1 MVHSYGPTVPPP
13 DPASLNTALYRNIDA
28 LRRHHQEEARKAGFH
43 DKLAERITTFVG
55 SFVFVYVHLGLFGF
69 WIVAN
74 LGWLAPVGRWDPQF
88 VVLAMAASVEAIF
101 LSTFV
106 LITQNRMAEM
116 QGRHAALD
124 LQVSLLAEHEVTRL
138 IRQTSA
144 IAEKLGVN
152 FEEDVE
158 ELKRDIAPEAVLE
171 AIQDAQD

>member
-1 MVHSYGPTVPPP
+1 MPPSGPTIPPP
-13 DPASLNTALYRNIDA
+13 QPDSLNTALYRNIDA
-28 LRRHHQEEARKAGFH
+28 IKRHLDAQAREAGLHQRM
-43 DKLAERITTFVG
+43 AERISAFVG
-55 SFVFVYVHLGLFGF
+55 SFTFVYIHLALFGF

-74 LGWLAPVGRWDPQF
+74 LGWLPPVPRWDPHF

-116 QGRHAALD
+116 QGRQAALD
-124 LQVSLLAEHEVTRL
+124 LQVSLLAEHEITRL

-144 IAEKLGVN
+144 IADSLGVY

-158 ELKRDIAPEAVLE
+158 ELKRDIAPEAVLD
-171 AIQDAQD
+171 AIQNAED

>member
-1 MVHSYGPTVPPP
+1 MDPTGPTVAPPQP
-13 DPASLNTALYRNIDA
+13 KSLNSALDRNINA
-28 LRRHHQEEARKAGFH
+28 LKHHHDLEARKAGLH
-43 DKLAERITTFVG
+43 DKMAERISAFVG
-55 SFVFVYVHLGLFGF
+55 SFAFVYIHLLLFGF

-74 LGWLAPVGRWDPQF
+74 LGWIPGVPEWDRQF
-88 VVLAMAASVEAIF
+88 VILAMVASVEAIF

-116 QGRHAALD
+116 QGRQAALD

-144 IAEKLGVN
+144 IASKLGVH
-152 FEEDVE
+152 FDEDVE

-171 AIQDAQD
+171 AIQNAED

>member
-1 MVHSYGPTVPPP
+1 MNQAGPTVTPAAP
-13 DPASLNTALYRNIDA
+13 DTLNEALYRNIET
-28 LRRHHQEEARKAGFH
+28 LKRHHDEQIRAAGFH
-43 DKLAERITTFVG
+43 DRLAQRISGFVG
-55 SFVFVYVHLGLFGF
+55 SFAFVYMHLALFGF

-74 LGWLAPVGRWDPQF
+74 LGWIGSVARWDPHF

-106 LITQNRMAEM
+106 LITQNHMAHM
-116 QGRHAALD
+116 QGRQAALD

-144 IAEKLGVN
+144 IADKLGVD

-171 AIQDAQD
+171 AIQNAED